1 MLPASTSVL
10 LTNLTSSRRPAA
22 VPAASRGGR
31 LLGFR
36 GAIGYWMLLG
46 PAADAVPQRWQARE
60 HVPAL
65 MPALDS

>member
-1 MLPASTSVL
+1 ML
-10 LTNLTSSRRPAA
+10 LTNLTSSDVRLLFRRLR
-22 VPAASRGGR
+22 RGGR

-36 GAIGYWMLLG
+36 GAIGFWMLLG

-65 MPALDS
+65 IQALTS